1 MLKLK
6 IFDPLEQF
14 DIVNCFFTCVSWL
27 TNYYLEVCVGTV
39 FRYFVLRVQV
49 FSTGRKIYGFWRSEV
64 MVVVKFCQG
73 IVVSQL
79 GGVMGKAGN
88 CYYVLRITIFLCVLL
103 RNVIGLWPYHFTITS
118 QLGLVLWVAAAL
130 FFGIISNGVMVYGW
144 KWFKLFLPAGVPARM
159 SVFLVL
165 IELISYFSR
174 ILSLSVRLF
183 ANRLSGHALRK
194 ILARFTIALVG
205 VGTVGTKI
213 LALLSLRV
221 LGCIFGL
228 ECMIAVLQRYVFV
241 LLICRYLNESL
252 TLGGH

>member
-1 MLKLK
+1 
-6 IFDPLEQF
+6 
-14 DIVNCFFTCVSWL
+14 
-27 TNYYLEVCVGTV
+27 
-39 FRYFVLRVQV
+39 
-49 FSTGRKIYGFWRSEV
+49 
-64 MVVVKFCQG
+64 
-73 IVVSQL
+73 
-79 GGVMGKAGN
+79 
-88 CYYVLRITIFLCVLL
+88 
-103 RNVIGLWPYHFTITS
+103 
-118 QLGLVLWVAAAL
+118 
-130 FFGIISNGVMVYGW
+130 MVYGW